1 MNKVGVEQNV
11 AEAKDEVSIKL
22 GNDFSYEDITEKVLI
37 SKPQVFDGK
46 NYIDTDLKLFEED
59 RDFVLAGDYKMD
71 VTNANNTVLMQCFEQ
86 NGMNGI
92 RLWNST
98 GVKMTWGI
106 DSANGVAAG
115 SRDMTVIRHIKG
127 DNGLYVYSSNIYGSA
142 LSYTKITRTRSTKTN
157 ATLVFGCAK
166 ADDGAY
172 ERHAKGTVYWS
183 KLWYADLGDAA
194 CRELAAWTHN
204 DLIVEV
210 ASFKNYY
217 LSDNSNK
224 RCSMTF
230 LQKDTL
236 GQDMMLSSAA
246 NNAGGWGSTSL
257 REYLDSRLVDALPIG
272 WKQLIKKVKVPSSAG
287 NKSKEIVTSD
297 CYFFIPSAIEV
308 SSSMIDEPYVYEG
321 QTISYMTGNDSRVKH
336 NAEGKATK
344 YWLRSP
350 FATYDG
356 YFYAVE
362 ETGELYGFH
371 YPSEQLGVTVMFSI

>member
-1 MNKVGVEQNV
+1 
-11 AEAKDEVSIKL
+11 
-22 GNDFSYEDITEKVLI
+22 
-37 SKPQVFDGK
+37 
-46 NYIDTDLKLFEED
+46 
-59 RDFVLAGDYKMD
+59 
-71 VTNANNTVLMQCFEQ
+71 MQCFEQ

-98 GVKMTWGI
+98 GVKTTWGI
-106 DSANGVAAG
+106 DSANGVSAG
-115 SRDMTVIRHIKG
+115 SRDMTVIRHVKG

-142 LSYTKITRTRSTKTN
+142 LSYTKISRTRITKTN

-194 CRELAAWTHN
+194 CRELAAWTHDN
-204 DLIVEV
+204 LIVEV

-224 RCSMTF
+224 RCAMTF
-230 LQKDTL
+230 LQRDTL
-236 GQDMMLSSAA
+236 GQEMMLSSAA
-246 NNAGGWGSTSL
+246 NNAGGWGNTSL
-257 REYLDSRLVDALPIG
+257 REYLNSRLVDALPIG

-308 SSSMIDEPYVYEG
+308 SSLMTDEPYVYEG
-321 QTISYMTGNDSRVKH
+321 QTISYMTGNESRIKH
-336 NAEGKATK
+336 NAEGRATK

-356 YFYAVE
+356 YFYAIE

>member
-1 MNKVGVEQNV
+1 N
-11 AEAKDEVSIKL
+11 
-22 GNDFSYEDITEKVLI
+22 
-37 SKPQVFDGK
+37 
-46 NYIDTDLKLFEED
+46 
-59 RDFVLAGDYKMD
+59 
-71 VTNANNTVLMQCFEQ
+71 
-86 NGMNGI
+86 
-92 RLWNST
+92 
-98 GVKMTWGI
+98 
-106 DSANGVAAG
+106 
-115 SRDMTVIRHIKG
+115 
-127 DNGLYVYSSNIYGSA
+127 
-142 LSYTKITRTRSTKTN
+142 YTKITRTRSTKTN

-194 CRELAAWTHN
+194 CRELAAWTHD

-236 GQDMMLSSAA
+236 GQDMVLSSSS
-246 NNAGGWGSTSL
+246 NNAGGWGNTSL

-321 QTISYMTGNDSRVKH
+321 QTISYMTGNESRIKH
-336 NAEGKATK
+336 NAEGRATK

-356 YFYAVE
+356 YFYAIE

>member
-1 MNKVGVEQNV
+1 M
-11 AEAKDEVSIKL
+11 
-22 GNDFSYEDITEKVLI
+22 
-37 SKPQVFDGK
+37 
-46 NYIDTDLKLFEED
+46 
-59 RDFVLAGDYKMD
+59 
-71 VTNANNTVLMQCFEQ
+71 
-86 NGMNGI
+86 
-92 RLWNST
+92 
-98 GVKMTWGI
+98 
-106 DSANGVAAG
+106 
-115 SRDMTVIRHIKG
+115 
-127 DNGLYVYSSNIYGSA
+127 
-142 LSYTKITRTRSTKTN
+142 
-157 ATLVFGCAK
+157 
-166 ADDGAY
+166 
-172 ERHAKGTVYWS
+172 
-183 KLWYADLGDAA
+183 
-194 CRELAAWTHN
+194 
-204 DLIVEV
+204 IVEV

-321 QTISYMTGNDSRVKH
+321 QTISYMTGNDSRIKH

-356 YFYAVE
+356 YFYAIE